1 MDSGLAF
8 SQGASGSLVLK
19 HDLALEAALDHSSQ
33 LAALIERHT
42 GIDGVFDTALPR
54 LSLIRCSRPLG
65 PIYAMSRPMVSLVA
79 QGARMTCL
87 GDEHYTCD
95 SQHHLLFTAELPVVG
110 HVLEASPERPYLS
123 LQLDIDSCSLAEVV
137 AGACL
142 HTTPRSL
149 PGLAMARSASTR
161 ALHDALVR
169 LLQLLDH
176 PRDMA
181 VLAPII
187 EKEILYWVAMASPGQ
202 MLQQMCCP
210 DSKLSQVNKVIQQ
223 IQKGFRNPLNME
235 RLALKAAL
243 PPSCMPK
250 YFKAVTGLTPV
261 QYQKQ
266 LRLREARSLIYCQSL
281 DIAHASKHVGYECD
295 MAFHRDYARCFGVP
309 PMRHHAEGRHAWVS
323 TLGQA

>member
-1 MDSGLAF
+1 MDR
-8 SQGASGSLVLK
+8 
-19 HDLALEAALDHSSQ
+19 SSQ

-95 SQHHLLFTAELPVVG
+95 SQHHLLFTAELPVAG
-110 HVLEASPERPYLS
+110 HVLEASPERPFLG
-123 LQLDIDSCSLAEVV
+123 LQLDIDPCSLAEVL

-142 HTTPRSL
+142 HTTPKSPL
-149 PGLAMARSASTR
+149 GLAMTR
-161 ALHDALVR
+161 NVTTCSLQAAVVR

-176 PRDMA
+176 SRDLT
-181 VLAPII
+181 VLAPLI
-187 EKEILYWVAMASPGQ
+187 EKEILYWVAMSSPGH
-202 MLQQMCCP
+202 MLQQVCCP
-210 DSKLSQVNKVIQQ
+210 DSKLSHVNRVIQQ
-223 IQKGFRNPLNME
+223 IQKGFRYPLNME

-243 PPSCMPK
+243 PLSCMPK
-250 YFKAVTGLTPV
+250 YFKAVTGLTPA

-266 LRLREARSLIYCQSL
+266 LRLREARRLIYCQAL
-281 DIAHASKHVGYECD
+281 DTACASKHVGYECD
-295 MAFHRDYARCFGVP
+295 MAFHRDYARFFGVP
-309 PMRHHAEGRHAWVS
+309 PLRNHAEGRQAWVN

>member
-1 MDSGLAF
+1 MDR
-8 SQGASGSLVLK
+8 
-19 HDLALEAALDHSSQ
+19 SSQ

-42 GIDGVFDTALPR
+42 GVDGVFDTALPR

-79 QGARMTCL
+79 QGARTTCL
-87 GDEHYTCD
+87 GDEHYNLD

-110 HVLEASPERPYLS
+110 HVLEASPERPYLG
-123 LQLDIDSCSLAEVV
+123 LQLDIDPCSLAEVL
-137 AGACL
+137 ASACL
-142 HTTPRSL
+142 HTTLKSPL
-149 PGLAMARSASTR
+149 VLAMARNVSCRS
-161 ALHDALVR
+161 LQEALVR

-181 VLAPII
+181 VLAPLI

-202 MLQQMCCP
+202 MLQQVCCP
-210 DSKLSQVNKVIQQ
+210 DSKLSHVNKVIQQ
-223 IQKGFRNPLNME
+223 ILKGFRHPLNME
-235 RLALKAAL
+235 RLAHKAGL

-266 LRLREARSLIYCQSL
+266 LRLREARRLIYCQAL
-281 DIAHASKHVGYECD
+281 DMAHASKHVGYECD
-295 MAFHRDYARCFGVP
+295 MAFHRDYARFFGVP
-309 PMRHHAEGRHAWVS
+309 PMRNHAEGRHMWVN